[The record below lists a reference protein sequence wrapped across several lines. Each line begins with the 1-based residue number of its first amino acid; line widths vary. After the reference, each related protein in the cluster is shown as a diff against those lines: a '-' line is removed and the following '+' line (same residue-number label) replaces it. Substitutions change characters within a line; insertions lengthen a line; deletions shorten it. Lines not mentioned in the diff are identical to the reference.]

1 MPPLIGAGRNIS
13 PRLLP
18 LFSGSPVPVAFPDN
32 QAATP
37 IDMTDN
43 EGLWHFEGTPVDT
56 SGHGRDGVVSGAS
69 ITGGQVG
76 DFSYFFNGASE
87 IDLGDAFN
95 FSAGDF
101 SFSLWAKPA
110 SVPSV
115 YRATIF
121 RLGSLSGYGFQQ
133 DDNNSGKYIFFWN
146 QGTWV
151 NSASF
156 SLPLAVWSNVII
168 SRIGTNLTIY
178 VNGAEVYNYPTTG
191 TLNTPTTDLIVGR
204 TDAGARA
211 WTGDIDEFA
220 IWSRGLS
227 AVEALDIY
235 EAQHSH
241 S

>member
-1 MPPLIGAGRNIS
+1 MPLIGAGRNIS

-18 LFSGSPVPVAFPDN
+18 LLSSGSPPPVPFPDN

-43 EGLWHFEGTPVDT
+43 EGLWHMEGTAADT
-56 SGHGRDGVVSGAS
+56 SGHGRDGVVSGAT

-76 DFSYFFNGASE
+76 SFAYHFNGSSE

-95 FSAGDF
+95 FGAGDF
-101 SFSLWAKPA
+101 SFSLWVKPA
-110 SVPSV
+110 SVPAN

-133 DDNNSGKYIFFWN
+133 DDFASGKYIFFWN

-151 NSASF
+151 NSDVF
-156 SLPLAVWSNVII
+156 SLPLTVWSNVII

-178 VNGAEVYNYPTTG
+178 INGAQVYNFSSVG
-191 TLNTPTTDLIVGR
+191 TLNTPTTPLIVGR

-211 WTGDIDEFA
+211 WTGDVDEFA

-227 AVEALDIY
+227 AAEALNIY
-235 EAQHSH
+235 EVQHSH
-241 S
+241 T